1 METIAFFE
9 KKVNLTPKDL
19 NKLKTSTIEELV
31 LEKAKKSIENKCS
44 EQGFVLPGSVT
55 LLSRSMGYFEAARFT
70 GDAVYY
76 AKLQGQVI
84 YPADGV
90 KVVGQVIRKN
100 KMGLYVNYRDAIRIQ
115 VPRDLHLGNE
125 DYEAVQIGNMVEV
138 EIKRSKF
145 QINDDFILASGLFLS
160 NQSNS
165 GTVTN
170 TNSVNK
176 ANIIEGDG
184 EGEVK
189 KEQEQEE
196 NILNTGEEEEFEE
209 EEEQAENEVDI
220 INPQMGGDNDS
231 DNNSDNSSSDEESDE
246 NEDEESDFDSEEDD
260 ENED

>member
-1 METIAFFE
+1 METTAFFE

-19 NKLKTSTIEELV
+19 NKVKGSTIEELI

-90 KVVGQVIRKN
+90 KVIGQVIRKN

-125 DYEAVQIGNMVEV
+125 DYEEVQIGDMVEI

-145 QINDDFILASGLFLS
+145 QINDEFILASGLFLS
-160 NQSNS
+160 NQSGSS
-165 GTVTN
+165 GTN
-170 TNSVNK
+170 TN
-176 ANIIEGDG
+176 NIITKGVGDNTLD
-184 EGEVK
+184 ED
-189 KEQEQEE
+189 
-196 NILNTGEEEEFEE
+196 ILNTGEEEEFEE
-209 EEEQAENEVDI
+209 EEEQAEGKAV
-220 INPQMGGDNDS
+220 QMGGDNSSEDDS
-231 DNNSDNSSSDEESDE
+231 NIEDDDNA
-246 NEDEESDFDSEEDD
+246 EDESDFDSEEDD